1 MTTQFRLA
9 VALCAS
15 TLLAS
20 SATSWADDKD
30 KDDFDRTPRDCVAT
44 TAIDRTQIL
53 DDQTILFHM
62 RGKRVFRNYLPKKC
76 PGLKREGRF
85 MYQTTHA
92 QLCDVD
98 MVTVLEEWGGRF
110 TPGFTCKLGDFQ
122 PITREEAEELTAV
135 RGKDVRNAIDSK
147 PVELPAGEGQQENQ
161 PAASAED
168 EAQQPAAEPARPLT
182 RRERRKASQQP

>member
-1 MTTQFRLA
+1 MTTQLRLS

-15 TLLAS
+15 ALLAS
-20 SATSWADDKD
+20 SATSSADDKD
-30 KDDFDRTPRDCVAT
+30 EFDRTPRDCLAT

-62 RGKRVFRNYLPKKC
+62 RGKKVFRNYLPKKC

-92 QLCDVD
+92 QLCDLD

-122 PITREEAEELTAV
+122 PITREEAVELTAV

-147 PVELPAGEGQQENQ
+147 PVELPPDKDQ
-161 PAASAED
+161 PAAAAD
-168 EAQQPAAEPARPLT
+168 DAAAQPAAEPERPLT